1 MSETY
6 IPGTCNL
13 GKAEVRSRQVV
24 AIIGFT
30 VSLVLATGLI
40 ASSAP
45 RASGL
50 TLFAPLTVF
59 AIGLIQSRRK
69 FCLAYGLAGTF
80 NLGKLGQ
87 ISKVANP
94 EDKAADRKTAL
105 LILAQAAALS
115 LAITG
120 AFTLLL
126 LQ

>member
-1 MSETY
+1 VSDTY

-13 GKAEVRSRQVV
+13 GKAEVRSRQIV
-24 AIIGFT
+24 A
-30 VSLVLATGLI
+30 LVGLVASFILATGLI

-45 RASGL
+45 QASGL
-50 TLFAPLTVF
+50 TLFAPLMVF
-59 AIGLIQSRRK
+59 AVGFIQSRRK

-105 LILAQAAALS
+105 SILAQATALA
-115 LAITG
+115 LGLTVAI
-120 AFTLLL
+120 TLLL
-126 LQ
+126 L

>member
-1 MSETY
+1 VSDTY

-13 GKAEVRSRQVV
+13 GKAEVRSRQIV
-24 AIIGFT
+24 ALVGL
-30 VSLVLATGLI
+30 VASLILATGLI

-45 RASGL
+45 QASGL
-50 TLFAPLTVF
+50 TLFAPLMVF
-59 AIGLIQSRRK
+59 AVGCIQSRRK

-105 LILAQAAALS
+105 SILAQATALA
-115 LAITG
+115 LGLTG
-120 AFTLLL
+120 AITLLL
-126 LQ
+126 L

>member
-1 MSETY
+1 MSDTY

-13 GKAEVRSRQVV
+13 GKAEVRSRQIV
-24 AIIGFT
+24 ALVGL
-30 VSLVLATGLI
+30 VASLILATGLI

-45 RASGL
+45 QASGL
-50 TLFAPLTVF
+50 TLFAPLMVF
-59 AIGLIQSRRK
+59 AVGFIQSRRK

-105 LILAQAAALS
+105 SILAQATALA
-115 LAITG
+115 LGLTG
-120 AFTLLL
+120 AVTLLL
-126 LQ
+126 L

>member
-1 MSETY
+1 MSDTY

-13 GKAEVRSRQVV
+13 GKAEVRSRQIV
-24 AIIGFT
+24 ALVGLAA
-30 VSLVLATGLI
+30 SLILATGLI

-45 RASGL
+45 QASGL
-50 TLFAPLTVF
+50 TLFAPLMVF
-59 AIGLIQSRRK
+59 AVGFIQSRRK

-105 LILAQAAALS
+105 SILAQATALALGLTAA
-115 LAITG
+115 I
-120 AFTLLL
+120 TLLL
-126 LQ
+126 L

>member
-1 MSETY
+1 VSDTY

-13 GKAEVRSRQVV
+13 GKAEVRSRQIV
-24 AIIGFT
+24 A
-30 VSLVLATGLI
+30 LVGLVASFILATALI

-45 RASGL
+45 QVSGL
-50 TLFAPLTVF
+50 TLFAPLMVF
-59 AIGLIQSRRK
+59 AVGFIQSRRK

-105 LILAQAAALS
+105 SILAQATALA
-115 LAITG
+115 LGLTTAI
-120 AFTLLL
+120 TLLL
-126 LQ
+126 L

>member
-1 MSETY
+1 MSDTY

-13 GKAEVRSRQVV
+13 GKAEVRSRQIV
-24 AIIGFT
+24 ALVGL
-30 VSLVLATGLI
+30 VASLILATGLI

-45 RASGL
+45 QASGL
-50 TLFAPLTVF
+50 TLFAPLMVF
-59 AIGLIQSRRK
+59 AVGFIQSRRK

-105 LILAQAAALS
+105 SILAQATALA
-115 LAITG
+115 LGLTTAITLM
-120 AFTLLL
+120 LL
-126 LQ
+126 

>member
-1 MSETY
+1 MSDTY

-13 GKAEVRSRQVV
+13 GKAEVRSRQIV
-24 AIIGFT
+24 A
-30 VSLVLATGLI
+30 LVGLAATLILATGLI

-45 RASGL
+45 QASGL
-50 TLFAPLTVF
+50 TLFAPLMVF
-59 AIGLIQSRRK
+59 AVGFIQSKRK

-94 EDKAADRKTAL
+94 EDKAEDRKTAL
-105 LILAQAAALS
+105 LILVQATALA
-115 LAITG
+115 LGITG

-126 LQ
+126 L

>member
-1 MSETY
+1 MSDTY

-13 GKAEVRSRQVV
+13 GKAEVRSRQIV
-24 AIIGFT
+24 A
-30 VSLVLATGLI
+30 LVGLVASFILATGLI

-45 RASGL
+45 QASGL
-50 TLFAPLTVF
+50 TLFAPLMVF
-59 AIGLIQSRRK
+59 AVGFIQSRRK

-105 LILAQAAALS
+105 SILAQATALA
-115 LAITG
+115 LGLTG
-120 AFTLLL
+120 AITLLL
-126 LQ
+126 L

>member
-1 MSETY
+1 MSDTY

-13 GKAEVRSRQVV
+13 GKAEVRSRQIV
-24 AIIGFT
+24 A
-30 VSLVLATGLI
+30 LVGLVATLILATGLI

-45 RASGL
+45 QASGL
-50 TLFAPLTVF
+50 TLFAPLMVF
-59 AIGLIQSRRK
+59 AIGFIQSRRK

-105 LILAQAAALS
+105 SILAQATALA
-115 LAITG
+115 LGLTG
-120 AFTLLL
+120 VITLLL
-126 LQ
+126 L

>member
-1 MSETY
+1 MSDTY

-13 GKAEVRSRQVV
+13 GKAEVRSRQIV
-24 AIIGFT
+24 ALVGL
-30 VSLVLATGLI
+30 VSSLILATGLI

-45 RASGL
+45 QASGL
-50 TLFAPLTVF
+50 TLFAPLMVF
-59 AIGLIQSRRK
+59 AVGFIQSRRK

-105 LILAQAAALS
+105 SILAQATALA
-115 LAITG
+115 LGLTTAI
-120 AFTLLL
+120 TLLL
-126 LQ
+126 L

>member
-1 MSETY
+1 MSDTY

-13 GKAEVRSRQVV
+13 GKAEVRSRQIV
-24 AIIGFT
+24 A
-30 VSLVLATGLI
+30 LVGLIATLILATSLI

-45 RASGL
+45 QASGL
-50 TLFAPLTVF
+50 TLFAPLMVF
-59 AIGLIQSRRK
+59 AVGFIQSRRK

-105 LILAQAAALS
+105 SILAQATALA
-115 LAITG
+115 LGLTG
-120 AFTLLL
+120 AITLLL
-126 LQ
+126 L

>member
-1 MSETY
+1 MSDTY

-13 GKAEVRSRQVV
+13 GKAEVRSRQIV
-24 AIIGFT
+24 ALVGL
-30 VSLVLATGLI
+30 VASLILATGLS

-45 RASGL
+45 QASGL
-50 TLFAPLTVF
+50 TLFAPLMVF
-59 AIGLIQSRRK
+59 AVGFIQSRRK

-105 LILAQAAALS
+105 SILAQATALA
-115 LAITG
+115 LGLTVAI
-120 AFTLLL
+120 TLLL
-126 LQ
+126 L

>member
-1 MSETY
+1 MSDTY

-13 GKAEVRSRQVV
+13 GKAEVRSRQIV
-24 AIIGFT
+24 A
-30 VSLVLATGLI
+30 LVGLVATLILATGLI

-45 RASGL
+45 QASGL
-50 TLFAPLTVF
+50 TLFAPLMVF
-59 AIGLIQSRRK
+59 AVGFIQSRRK

-105 LILAQAAALS
+105 SILAQATALA
-115 LAITG
+115 LGLTG
-120 AFTLLL
+120 AITLLL
-126 LQ
+126 L

>member
-1 MSETY
+1 MSDTY

-13 GKAEVRSRQVV
+13 GKAEVRSRQIV
-24 AIIGFT
+24 ALVGL
-30 VSLVLATGLI
+30 VSSLILATGLI

-45 RASGL
+45 QASGL
-50 TLFAPLTVF
+50 TLFAPLMVF
-59 AIGLIQSRRK
+59 AVGFIQSRRK

-105 LILAQAAALS
+105 SILAQATALA
-115 LAITG
+115 LGLTVAI
-120 AFTLLL
+120 TLLL
-126 LQ
+126 L

>member
-1 MSETY
+1 VSDTY

-13 GKAEVRSRQVV
+13 GKAEVRSRQIV
-24 AIIGFT
+24 A
-30 VSLVLATGLI
+30 LVGLVATLTLATGLI

-45 RASGL
+45 QASGL
-50 TLFAPLTVF
+50 TLFAPLMVF
-59 AIGLIQSRRK
+59 AVGFIQSRRK

-105 LILAQAAALS
+105 SILAQATALA
-115 LAITG
+115 LGLTG
-120 AFTLLL
+120 VITLLL
-126 LQ
+126 L

>member
-1 MSETY
+1 MSDTY

-13 GKAEVRSRQVV
+13 GKAEVRSRQIV
-24 AIIGFT
+24 A
-30 VSLVLATGLI
+30 LVGLVASFILATALI

-45 RASGL
+45 QASGL
-50 TLFAPLTVF
+50 TLFAPLMVF
-59 AIGLIQSRRK
+59 AVGFIQSRRK

-105 LILAQAAALS
+105 SILAQATALA
-115 LAITG
+115 LGLTVAI
-120 AFTLLL
+120 TLLL
-126 LQ
+126 L

>member
-1 MSETY
+1 MSDTY

-13 GKAEVRSRQVV
+13 GKAEVRSRQIV
-24 AIIGFT
+24 A
-30 VSLVLATGLI
+30 LVGLVATLILATGLI

-45 RASGL
+45 QASGL
-50 TLFAPLTVF
+50 TLFAPLMVF
-59 AIGLIQSRRK
+59 AVGFIQSRRK

-105 LILAQAAALS
+105 SILAQATALA
-115 LAITG
+115 LGLTVAT
-120 AFTLLL
+120 TLLL
-126 LQ
+126 L

>member
-1 MSETY
+1 MSDTY

-13 GKAEVRSRQVV
+13 GKAEVRSRQIV
-24 AIIGFT
+24 ALVGL
-30 VSLVLATGLI
+30 VASLILATGLI

-45 RASGL
+45 QASGF
-50 TLFAPLTVF
+50 TLFAPLMVF
-59 AIGLIQSRRK
+59 AVGFIQSRRK

-105 LILAQAAALS
+105 SILAQATALA
-115 LAITG
+115 LGLTG
-120 AFTLLL
+120 AITLLL
-126 LQ
+126 L

>member
-1 MSETY
+1 VSDTY

-24 AIIGFT
+24 ALVGL
-30 VSLVLATGLI
+30 VASLILATGLI

-45 RASGL
+45 QASGL
-50 TLFAPLTVF
+50 TLFAPLMVF
-59 AIGLIQSRRK
+59 AVGFIQSRRK

-105 LILAQAAALS
+105 SILAQATALA
-115 LAITG
+115 LGLTG
-120 AFTLLL
+120 VITLLL
-126 LQ
+126 L

>member
-1 MSETY
+1 MSDTY

-13 GKAEVRSRQVV
+13 GKAEVRSRQIV
-24 AIIGFT
+24 ALIGL
-30 VSLVLATGLI
+30 VSSLILATGLI

-45 RASGL
+45 QASGL
-50 TLFAPLTVF
+50 TLFAPLMVF
-59 AIGLIQSRRK
+59 AVGFIQSRRK

-105 LILAQAAALS
+105 SILAQATALP
-115 LAITG
+115 LGLTG
-120 AFTLLL
+120 AITLLL
-126 LQ
+126 L